1 MKRITAPAGAAAHG
15 AFNPFGDEPH
25 TWFVDGVAYVAD
37 DSPLLTY
44 FARKGYAIDD
54 DATPPPS
61 DYTDRAA
68 AMAGETTVHGA
79 GDSQDAMEPNRRYT
93 SYRNL

>member
-1 MKRITAPAGAAAHG
+1 MTKKITAPAGAHAHG

-37 DSPLLTY
+37 DSRLLAY
-44 FARKGYAIDD
+44 FGRKGYTVDD
-54 DATPPPS
+54 DATPPS
-61 DYTDRAA
+61 DYTARAA

-79 GDSQDAMEPNRRYT
+79 GDSQDAMEPTRRYT
-93 SYRNL
+93 DYRNL